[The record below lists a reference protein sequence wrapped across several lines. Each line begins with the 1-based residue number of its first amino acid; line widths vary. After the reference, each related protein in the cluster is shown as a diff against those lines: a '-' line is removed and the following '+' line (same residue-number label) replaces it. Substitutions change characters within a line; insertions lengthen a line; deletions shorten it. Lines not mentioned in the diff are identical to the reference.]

1 MIERFITL
9 LSYTVSST
17 RSWTWNSQ
25 ATDVTNQV
33 CGVGVREEEGNTTSG
48 GPTSH
53 HKHTVEWSATFPIT
67 PTWGFWPRYAPTTH
81 ALPSSQ
87 ALPVPQSPHPPT
99 TVLPP
104 TQPSSPSQPH
114 PPPQKQ
120 YPLSKTENVLFPGGF
135 RSGTQFPTA
144 KLQNFSSNLFFLLSW
159 LALAL
164 PELAVRANW
173 CKMSRVMNLQGGG
186 RGGVGEGDCS
196 THSMV
201 GPGKRKPRRR
211 KEGIC

>member
-1 MIERFITL
+1 MNVELSSDRCNEPSLWGGGKRRRRKHYEWRTDITSQTHSWMECDVSHYTHMRFLAEVRANHPCTSIQSSFPCTPKPPSTNYGTTPNPAK
-9 LSYTVSST
+9 LSI
-17 RSWTWNSQ
+17 
-25 ATDVTNQV
+25 
-33 CGVGVREEEGNTTSG
+33 
-48 GPTSH
+48 P
-53 HKHTVEWSATFPIT
+53 
-67 PTWGFWPRYAPTTH
+67 
-81 ALPSSQ
+81 
-87 ALPVPQSPHPPT
+87 
-99 TVLPP
+99 
-104 TQPSSPSQPH
+104 

-186 RGGVGEGDCS
+186 RGGVGEGDWS

-201 GPGKRKPRRR
+201 GPGKRKPCRR